1 MSPRELGS
9 GWKGLLKAI
18 GWSVAFGVEGLV
30 LGIAAVLGFGALIQ
44 GKVDANWFS
53 SPGLLQAL
61 ALTGSRSPTV
71 GASGCRQMRM
81 SRCLQF
87 MRPRW

>member
-1 MSPRELGS
+1 MTRRELGG

-30 LGIAAVLGFGALIQ
+30 LGIAAVLGFGALIT

-61 ALTGSRSPTV
+61 AQGAGLTIGFGIATYHI
-71 GASGCRQMRM
+71 GH
-81 SRCLQF
+81 
-87 MRPRW
+87 RPI